1 MRAASAGESGLPRM
15 WLSRVTVVSAP
26 RTVRVPSGAKAR
38 GSLAGVMYGLKPV
51 PFKSGPL
58 MGGGAG
64 ARFVLS
70 QVPEGEGPGPPAK
83 GTGRAATKGGSLN
96 CLIRL
101 LLASQAVLQR
111 LG

>member
-1 MRAASAGESGLPRM
+1 VDVPISGSSVPEKGTEGQEDL
-15 WLSRVTVVSAP
+15 
-26 RTVRVPSGAKAR
+26 VRH
-38 GSLAGVMYGLKPV
+38 LD
-51 PFKSGPL
+51 
-58 MGGGAG
+58 
-64 ARFVLS
+64 S